1 MQLRHHVAPQLLARV
16 GPAGARARLVFASGG
31 VEATSRF
38 VRHGLRLPW
47 FAPTRAGAGATPRS
61 LAIDGLKI
69 SDTLQLHLE
78 PLRATSSA
86 GASTTAKVVGES
98 VALLIGRVVLAV
110 AIPAADALDGQDGKG
125 AATESLAVPSYV
137 VDYSV
142 ERVSAQLD
150 GY

>member
-1 MQLRHHVAPQLLARV
+1 
-16 GPAGARARLVFASGG
+16 
-31 VEATSRF
+31 
-38 VRHGLRLPW
+38 
-47 FAPTRAGAGATPRS
+47 
-61 LAIDGLKI
+61 
-69 SDTLQLHLE
+69 
-78 PLRATSSA
+78 
-86 GASTTAKVVGES
+86 